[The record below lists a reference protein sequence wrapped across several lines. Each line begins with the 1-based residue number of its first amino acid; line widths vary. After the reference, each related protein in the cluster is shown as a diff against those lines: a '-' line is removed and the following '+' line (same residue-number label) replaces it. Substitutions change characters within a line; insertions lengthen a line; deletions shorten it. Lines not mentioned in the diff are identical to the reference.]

1 MDILRARGGGE
12 SLPRGL
18 SIPQQLQALCDGGV
32 GGVELRGTGVGV
44 NRVRN
49 LVVAAL
55 IRTVEVEPDLRN
67 VRVDADGAGVCVER
81 VAVLVDLEV
90 QNTNRS
96 LEYRVAAIRLHYLL
110 VGVVR
115 LVVLLAGRIGTA
127 EKVPALSDIGV

>member
-1 MDILRARGGGE
+1 M
-12 SLPRGL
+12 SLKPERW
-18 SIPQQLQALCDGGV
+18 QLGKGGV
-32 GGVELRGTGVGV
+32 GVELRGTGGGV
-44 NRVRN
+44 NRVQN
-49 LVVAAL
+49 LVVATL
-55 IRTVEVEPDLRN
+55 IQTVEVEPDLRN
-67 VRVDADGAGVCVER
+67 VRVDTDGTGVCIER

-127 EKVPALSDIGV
+127 EKVPALSVIGV